1 MVSDLA
7 ECRWLFSCHCFQAY
21 GFVMN
26 IKLFRH
32 EICCSSFCTVVL
44 CYLVVI
50 ILLLSFIFNLVVKKN
65 PFQVKLIIL
74 VDIKAKRF
82 EECDH
87 LCIAAASVSN
97 ISERMH
103 KLCC

>member
-1 MVSDLA
+1 M
-7 ECRWLFSCHCFQAY
+7 LFSSNYFAFVIYFQS
-21 GFVMN
+21 
-26 IKLFRH
+26 
-32 EICCSSFCTVVL
+32 CS
-44 CYLVVI
+44 
-50 ILLLSFIFNLVVKKN
+50 KKN

-87 LCIAAASVSN
+87 LRIAAASVSN

>member
-1 MVSDLA
+1 M
-7 ECRWLFSCHCFQAY
+7 LFSSNYFAFVIYFQS
-21 GFVMN
+21 
-26 IKLFRH
+26 
-32 EICCSSFCTVVL
+32 CSK
-44 CYLVVI
+44 
-50 ILLLSFIFNLVVKKN
+50 KKN

>member
-1 MVSDLA
+1 M
-7 ECRWLFSCHCFQAY
+7 
-21 GFVMN
+21 MN
-26 IKLFRH
+26 IKLFRN

-50 ILLLSFIFNLVVKKN
+50 ILLLSFIFNPVVKKKN
-65 PFQVKLIIL
+65 PFQVKLIP
-74 VDIKAKRF
+74 VGIKAKRF

-97 ISERMH
+97 ISKRMH

>member
-1 MVSDLA
+1 M
-7 ECRWLFSCHCFQAY
+7 
-21 GFVMN
+21 MN
-26 IKLFRH
+26 IKLFRN

-50 ILLLSFIFNLVVKKN
+50 ILLLSFIFNPVVKKK
-65 PFQVKLIIL
+65 PFQVKLIP

-97 ISERMH
+97 VSKRMH